1 MHTQVKSYSSLKE
14 NLEWLNQD
22 AILYTVICNVMQK
35 YGVIFSTLNT
45 SEYLWMSM
53 AMSCVFISLVYS
65 CFKTA
70 IYI

>member
-45 SEYLWMSM
+45 SEYMPPISVDVYGYVL
-53 AMSCVFISLVYS
+53 CVHFSGLLM
-65 CFKTA
+65 F
-70 IYI
+70 